1 MKQKKKRK
9 LNILKIILF
18 LLILYLLGY
27 GGYFLY
33 KMPIKH
39 IRVLNT
45 NILNNDQIILEQAKI
60 DHYPIFFL
68 TTKKSI
74 INRLKKNK
82 IIKDVRVEKKWGLRV
97 DIYIDECKIL
107 FYDKL
112 DNTFILENKE
122 KLTANHL
129 INDVP
134 ILINY
139 VPDTIYN
146 DLVLKMMEID
156 DSIKIKI
163 SEIQYKPNDVDKER
177 FLLTLNDGNYVYLTL
192 YKFTKIN
199 EYNNIFRTL
208 ENKKGILY
216 LDSGNYFEILE

>member
-1 MKQKKKRK
+1 
-9 LNILKIILF
+9 
-18 LLILYLLGY
+18 
-27 GGYFLY
+27 
-33 KMPIKH
+33 MPIKH